1 MMFLSREN
9 ASMSS
14 FIFKAFRTVEREIT
28 DGLPALPVQ
37 PLQPRQCQGSRLRF
51 PQRHSCLAT

>member
-1 MMFLSREN
+1 MRGN

-14 FIFKAFRTVEREIT
+14 FIFKALRTVEREIT

-37 PLQPRQCQGSRLRF
+37 PLQPIQGSRLKF